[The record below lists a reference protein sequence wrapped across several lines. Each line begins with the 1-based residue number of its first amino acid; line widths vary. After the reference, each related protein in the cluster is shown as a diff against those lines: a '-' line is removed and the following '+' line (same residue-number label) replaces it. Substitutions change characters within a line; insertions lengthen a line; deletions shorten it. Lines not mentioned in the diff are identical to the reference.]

1 MASSLRVFCAVGRTA
16 LPAPSRSTNAC
27 AAPFLVGCRSSS
39 STHQASAALT
49 PCRARPS
56 TSDLRSWWA
65 AELTP
70 EDIYFEDF
78 PEPTTGRGQ
87 EELRAIWKAL
97 VTNPLQPVLLAV
109 REVRAS
115 GHFFRCR
122 SFHAGIICGP
132 LLLAAA
138 FCQLGKLAPRFCIDI
153 SLGYIFYKLS
163 VLAAELKR
171 NGKANNICARIQL
184 VLLLILSYKD
194 YGASLD
200 VYRVVTKFI
209 WLFSLYVYMSAVYYE
224 VIGEED
230 PRHQM
235 LGMYKILLTKGGLMR
250 VIKKL
255 FLE

>member
-1 MASSLRVFCAVGRTA
+1 MASSLRVFCAGGVTA

-27 AAPFLVGCRSSS
+27 AAPFLVGRRSSS

-56 TSDLRSWWA
+56 TSDLQSWWA
-65 AELTP
+65 AGLTP
-70 EDIYFEDF
+70 EDISFDDF

-97 VTNPLQPVLLAV
+97 VTDPLQPVLLAV

-184 VLLLILSYKD
+184 ASSCCAAASSAMRPASTAASASAAAATRTSDPPTGPESALI
-194 YGASLD
+194 
-200 VYRVVTKFI
+200 R
-209 WLFSLYVYMSAVYYE
+209 
-224 VIGEED
+224 
-230 PRHQM
+230 R
-235 LGMYKILLTKGGLMR
+235 
-250 VIKKL
+250 
-255 FLE
+255 